1 MSATRLEKGPSLV
14 PPALEFEF
22 RMRVQ
27 IGAPL
32 DQGTWDGQRR
42 RVMPIVGGTFEGPR
56 FSGTILPVGAD
67 WQSVRVTDG
76 VARIDARYT
85 LRHNDGTLIT
95 MVDRGVRRGPLE
107 VMARLAAGEVVEPS
121 LYYFRTTPR
130 FEVQDGPH
138 RWLADHVF
146 VCRGNRRPD
155 AVELEIFRV
164 L

>member
-1 MSATRLEKGPSLV
+1 M

-27 IGAPL
+27 IGEPL

-42 RVMPIVGGTFEGPR
+42 RVMPIAGGTFEGPR
-56 FSGTILPVGAD
+56 FSGSILPGGAD
-67 WQSVRVTDG
+67 WQSVRVSDG

-85 LRHNDGTLIT
+85 LRHDDGTLVM
-95 MVDRGVRRGPLE
+95 MVDRGVRRGPPE
-107 VMARLAAGEVVEPS
+107 VMARLAAGEVIEPS

-130 FEVQDGPH
+130 FEVQDGAH

-146 VCRGNRRPD
+146 VGRGQRRPD

>member
-1 MSATRLEKGPSLV
+1 M
-14 PPALEFEF
+14 PPGLEFEF

-32 DQGTWDGQRR
+32 DQGDWDGQRR
-42 RVMPIVGGTFEGPR
+42 RIMPVTGGTFEGPR
-56 FSGTILPVGAD
+56 FSGTILPGGAD
-67 WQSVRVTDG
+67 WQSVRATDG

-85 LRHNDGTLIT
+85 LRHEDGTLVS
-95 MVDRGVRRGPLE
+95 MVDRGVRRGPPE

-130 FEVQDGPH
+130 FQVQDGPH

-146 VCRGNRRPD
+146 ICRGNRRPD

>member
-1 MSATRLEKGPSLV
+1 
-14 PPALEFEF
+14 
-22 RMRVQ
+22 MRVQ

-42 RVMPIVGGTFEGPR
+42 RIMPIVGGTFEGRR
-56 FSGTILPVGAD
+56 FSGVILAGGAD
-67 WQSVRVTDG
+67 WQSVRVVDG

-85 LRHNDGTLIT
+85 LQHADGTLVT
-95 MVDRGVRRGPLE
+95 MVDRGIRRGPPE
-107 VMARLAAGEVVEPS
+107 VMARLAAGEVVDPS
-121 LYYFRTTPR
+121 LYYFRTTPT

-138 RWLADHVF
+138 RWLAENVF
-146 VCRGNRRPD
+146 VCEGQRRPD

>member
-1 MSATRLEKGPSLV
+1 MQLRMSA
-14 PPALEFEF
+14 PALEFEF
-22 RMRVQ
+22 RMRVK

-56 FSGTILPVGAD
+56 FSGVVLPVGAD
-67 WQSVRVTDG
+67 WQSMRVTDG

-85 LRHNDGTLIT
+85 LQHEDGTLVT
-95 MVDRGVRRGPLE
+95 MVDCGVRRGPPE

-121 LYYFRTTPR
+121 SYYFRTTPR

-146 VCRGNRRPD
+146 VCQGQRRPD
-155 AVELEIFRV
+155 VVELEIFRV